1 MLHEI
6 KTSKEEAALR
16 EAFEE
21 CLRKVKGKTFFEEF
35 AKEKIHHSMQ
45 VVGAGNY
52 IMKNERIFQHRDP
65 EFLKLGKLV
74 NLYHDIGRFKEIFL
88 LSEDPSSRHDHGFY
102 SYEILKEKGYSDW
115 RLLLP
120 VKQHG
125 HLVDAL
131 DNDEEFQRLTSA
143 DLRREVREL
152 YGLVKDADKIA
163 NLYLIKTD
171 ARIFKDLFFA
181 HLSEEEK
188 YAPVSEKVLQS
199 MECKSLVTHG
209 ACNSFSDRLLQ
220 ILCFAFEIYYRSSF
234 DFINKHGLF
243 EHILSVM
250 RQFNPDAKLQRR
262 IEDFIGGYITERYAE
277 LSA

>member
-1 MLHEI
+1 MLREI
-6 KTSKEEAALR
+6 RTSKEEAVLR

-52 IMKNERIFQHRDP
+52 IMKNERIFQHRHP

-88 LSEDPSSRHDHGFY
+88 LSEDTSSRHDHGLY
-102 SYEILKEKGYSDW
+102 SYEILKEKGYSDL

-125 HLVDAL
+125 HLADAL
-131 DNDEEFQRLTSA
+131 DNDEEFQQLTSV

-163 NLYLIKTD
+163 NLYLIKTN

-181 HLSEEEK
+181 HLSEDEK
-188 YAPVSEKVLQS
+188 YAPASEKVLLS
-199 MECKSLVTHG
+199 MESKSLVKHG
-209 ACNSFSDRLLQ
+209 DCRSFSDRLLQ
-220 ILCFAFEIYYRSSF
+220 VLCFAFEIYYKSSF
-234 DFINKHGLF
+234 DFINRHGLF
-243 EHILSVM
+243 KHIVSVM
-250 RQFNPDAKLQRR
+250 REFNPDAKLQQR
-262 IEDFIGGYITERYAE
+262 IEDFIGGYIAERYAE